1 MSNDDLIRL
10 RHMIVSAK
18 EAQSYIVG
26 KKRLDLDRDRMLVH
40 SLVRCIEIIGE
51 AASRVSSLCRSG
63 TPEIP
68 WPDIV
73 SMRNRLIHAYF
84 DINLDLVWD
93 TVVDDLPPLIA
104 ALEKVPGA

>member
-1 MSNDDLIRL
+1 MSNDDLIRM
-10 RHMIVSAK
+10 RHMLESAK
-18 EAQSYIVG
+18 EAQSYIAG

-51 AASRVSSLCRSG
+51 AASRVSPPGRSE
-63 TPEIP
+63 TLAIP

-84 DINLDLVWD
+84 EINLDLVWD

-104 ALEKVPGA
+104 ALEKVPGV